1 MIGKASIGLL
11 SSIHGFLFIEELLDE
26 LETTFLM
33 TLTFDRLSLEFDLPC
48 LTICFE
54 EAL

>member
-11 SSIHGFLFIEELLDE
+11 SSIVGFLLIEELLDE

-33 TLTFDRLSLEFDLPC
+33 TLILDRLSLEFDLTC

-54 EAL
+54 QAL